1 MENNGVTGSPFHRLG
16 VSFDARFH
24 SFPVFVAN
32 NWRKVMSVL
41 AWILYDIS
49 ADRRRNKVAKAC
61 KQYGLIR
68 VQKSAF
74 LGKLE
79 RNRFDE
85 LAEACL
91 SLIDEE
97 TDSVYLFPFCQEDFR
112 AVKVLGQGF
121 DRELVNDEML
131 ARFF

>member
-1 MENNGVTGSPFHRLG
+1 
-16 VSFDARFH
+16 
-24 SFPVFVAN
+24 
-32 NWRKVMSVL
+32 MSVL

-68 VQKSAF
+68 VQKSVF

-112 AVKVLGQGF
+112 AVQVLGQGF
-121 DRELVNDEML
+121 DKKLVNDEML
-131 ARFF
+131 SQFF

>member
-1 MENNGVTGSPFHRLG
+1 MP
-16 VSFDARFH
+16 
-24 SFPVFVAN
+24 
-32 NWRKVMSVL
+32 VL

-85 LAEACL
+85 LAETCL

-112 AVKVLGQGF
+112 AVQVLGQGF
-121 DRELVNDEML
+121 DKKLVNDEML
-131 ARFF
+131 EQFF

>member
-1 MENNGVTGSPFHRLG
+1 M
-16 VSFDARFH
+16 
-24 SFPVFVAN
+24 PVLV
-32 NWRKVMSVL
+32 
-41 AWILYDIS
+41 WILYDIS
-49 ADRRRNKVAKAC
+49 EDRPRNKVAKTC

-91 SLIDEE
+91 DLIDEE

-112 AVKVLGQGF
+112 AVRVLGQGF
-121 DRELVNDEML
+121 DKKLVNDEML
-131 ARFF
+131 AQFF